1 MGAPY
6 FLEHF
11 LARDLV
17 PGWRYY
23 SKVSFARLVRFR
35 FAINFAQKYRQRDLL
50 VAWKNTRWKLNLKRW
65 TIASDGFFLADKN
78 GHLDFTSNP
87 SGQEEGYTIAAA
99 AALDMIADVEYSA
112 LLQHPGKRCCNGY

>member
-1 MGAPY
+1 MDAPY

-35 FAINFAQKYRQRDLL
+35 FAINVAQKYRPRDLL
-50 VAWKNTRWKLNLKRW
+50 VAWKNTRWKLNLKLW
-65 TIASDGFFLADKN
+65 IIASDGFFLADKN
-78 GHLDFTSNP
+78 GPLDFASSP
-87 SGQEEGYTIAAA
+87 SGQEKSDAIAAA
-99 AALDMIADVEYSA
+99 AALDMIIDVEYSA
-112 LLQHPGKRCCNGY
+112 LL